1 MPGPVDRPA
10 SPSLMT
16 TYRSW
21 PEWLQRTVPVTGLV
35 ILMWVLEFIDLFAG
49 GRLNRFGIQPLEP
62 DGLSGILLAP
72 LLHAGFGHLLSNTVP
87 LLVLGTLI
95 ARLTHRWWLITA
107 GVWLLGGLL
116 TWVIGGLGTN
126 HIGASIVVYGY
137 GAFLVTYGI
146 LSRRLAAI
154 LAAVATVLLYGGFV
168 WGFLPLNPRVSW
180 EGHLA
185 GAAAGVVVAFADT
198 RQARRDW
205 RERRAL
211 QSGPGRPDRF

>member
-1 MPGPVDRPA
+1 MPGPLDRPRT
-10 SPSLMT
+10 SPSLVT

-21 PEWLQRTVPVTGLV
+21 PDWVQRTVPVAGLV
-35 ILMWVLEFIDLFAG
+35 ALMWVLEFIDLFAG
-49 GRLNRFGIQPLEP
+49 GRLNQFGIRPLEP
-62 DGLSGILLAP
+62 DGMSGILFAP
-72 LLHAGFGHLLSNTVP
+72 LLHSGFGHLISNTVP
-87 LLVLGTLI
+87 LLVLGVMI
-95 ARLTHRWWLITA
+95 AWITRRWWLITA
-107 GVWLLGGLL
+107 AIWLLGGLF

-146 LSRRLAAI
+146 LSRRFSAI
-154 LAAVATVLLYGGFV
+154 LGAVATVLLYGGFV
-168 WGFLPLNPRVSW
+168 WGFLPINPRVSW

-205 RERRAL
+205 RERQAL
-211 QSGPGRPDRF
+211 QER

>member
-1 MPGPVDRPA
+1 MPGPVDPPRT
-10 SPSLMT
+10 PSVVE
-16 TYRSW
+16 TYRSQPGW
-21 PEWLQRTVPVTGLV
+21 IRRAVPIAGLV
-35 ILMWVLEFIDLFAG
+35 ALMWVLEVLDLFAG
-49 GRLNRFGIQPLEP
+49 GWLNQFGIRPLDP
-62 DGLSGILLAP
+62 DALTGILVAP
-72 LLHAGFGHLLSNTVP
+72 LLHAGLGHLASNTLP

-95 ARLTHRWWLITA
+95 AWITGRWWIITA

-116 TWVIGGLGTN
+116 TWLVGGPGTN

-137 GAFLVTYGI
+137 AAFLVTYGI

-198 RQARRDW
+198 GQARRD
-205 RERRAL
+205 RRLRAL
-211 QSGPGRPDRF
+211 GRRDGLV

>member
-1 MPGPVDRPA
+1 MPGPLDRP
-10 SPSLMT
+10 SNNPSLLT

-21 PEWLQRTVPVTGLV
+21 PEWVQRSVPVTGLV
-35 ILMWVLEFIDLFAG
+35 ALMWVLEFIDLFAG
-49 GRLNRFGIQPLEP
+49 GRLNQFGIQPLEP
-62 DGLSGILLAP
+62 GGMLGILFAP
-72 LLHAGFGHLLSNTVP
+72 LLHSGFGHLISNTVP
-87 LLVLGTLI
+87 LLVLGVMI
-95 ARLTHRWWLITA
+95 AWITHRWWLITGA
-107 GVWLLGGLL
+107 VWLLGGLF

-146 LSRRLAAI
+146 LSRRLSAI
-154 LAAVATVLLYGGFV
+154 LGAVVTVLLYGGFV
-168 WGFLPLNPRVSW
+168 WGFLPINPRVSW

-185 GAAAGVVVAFADT
+185 GAAAGVAVAFADT

-211 QSGPGRPDRF
+211 QDG

>member
-1 MPGPVDRPA
+1 MPGPLDRPST
-10 SPSLMT
+10 SPSLVT

-21 PEWLQRTVPVTGLV
+21 PDWAQRTVPVAGLV
-35 ILMWVLEFIDLFAG
+35 ALMWVLEFIDLFAG
-49 GRLNRFGIQPLEP
+49 GRLNQFGIRPLEP
-62 DGLSGILLAP
+62 GGMSGILFAP
-72 LLHAGFGHLLSNTVP
+72 LLHSGFGHLISNTVP
-87 LLVLGTLI
+87 LLVLGIMI
-95 ARLTHRWWLITA
+95 AWITRRWWLITA
-107 GVWLLGGLL
+107 AIWLLGGLF

-146 LSRRLAAI
+146 LSRRFSAI
-154 LAAVATVLLYGGFV
+154 LGAVVTVLLYGGFV

-211 QSGPGRPDRF
+211 HEL

>member
-1 MPGPVDRPA
+1 MPGPLDRP
-10 SPSLMT
+10 SNNPSLLT

-21 PEWLQRTVPVTGLV
+21 PEWVQRSVPVTGLV
-35 ILMWVLEFIDLFAG
+35 ALMWVLEFIDLFAG
-49 GRLNRFGIQPLEP
+49 GRLNQFGIQPLEP
-62 DGLSGILLAP
+62 GGMLGILFAP
-72 LLHAGFGHLLSNTVP
+72 LLHSGFGHLISNTVP
-87 LLVLGTLI
+87 LLVLGVMI
-95 ARLTHRWWLITA
+95 AWITHRWWLITGA
-107 GVWLLGGLL
+107 VWLLGGLF

-146 LSRRLAAI
+146 LSRRLSAI
-154 LAAVATVLLYGGFV
+154 LGAVVTVLLYGGFV
-168 WGFLPLNPRVSW
+168 WGFLPINPRVSW

-185 GAAAGVVVAFADT
+185 GAAAGVAVAFADT

-211 QSGPGRPDRF
+211 QEG

>member
-1 MPGPVDRPA
+1 MPGPLDRPSP
-10 SPSLMT
+10 SPSLVT

-21 PEWLQRTVPVTGLV
+21 PEWVQRTVPVAGLV
-35 ILMWVLEFIDLFAG
+35 ALMWVLEFIDVFAG
-49 GRLNRFGIQPLEP
+49 GRLNQFGIQPLEP
-62 DGLSGILLAP
+62 GGMVGILFAP
-72 LLHAGFGHLLSNTVP
+72 LLHSGFGHLISNTVP
-87 LLVLGTLI
+87 LLVLGVMI
-95 ARLTHRWWLITA
+95 AWITHRWWLITA
-107 GVWLLGGLL
+107 AVWLLGGLF
-116 TWVIGGLGTN
+116 TWVIGGIGTN

-146 LSRRLAAI
+146 LSRRFSAI
-154 LAAVATVLLYGGFV
+154 LGAVVTVLLYGGFV

-211 QSGPGRPDRF
+211 HEQ